1 MEGDDLAV
9 GQTFERGTDLRIELV
24 QFLEI
29 SRSTA
34 GVPIGVGWIGLTEGL
49 DNVGDTVFGEDRVEP
64 DMGIGIL
71 ITVVMGVIRVRFFR
85 PGGFGIHGQWSEVV
99 DELRLESVS
108 YRNDTAGGF

>member
-1 MEGDDLAV
+1 M
-9 GQTFERGTDLRIELV
+9 RIELV

-71 ITVVMGVIRVRFFR
+71 ITVVMGVV
-85 PGGFGIHGQWSEVV
+85 
-99 DELRLESVS
+99 
-108 YRNDTAGGF
+108 

>member
-1 MEGDDLAV
+1 M
-9 GQTFERGTDLRIELV
+9 RIELD
-24 QFLEI
+24 QLLEI

-49 DNVGDTVFGEDRVEP
+49 DNVGDTVLGEDRVEP

-71 ITVVMGVIRVRFFR
+71 LTVVMGVIRVRFFR

-99 DELRLESVS
+99 DELRLEPISH
-108 YRNDTAGGF
+108 RDDPAGGF